1 MARFKDFGAN
11 EAGAEKEPLSFKLHN
26 EEFHCLPEVQGKIL
40 LDLVA
45 ESGKEDDPAA
55 GAAVI
60 NKFFNAVLQ
69 DESFVRFN
77 ALLESKDKIVPMET
91 LAEITS
97 WLVQEYA
104 DRPTEGPEV
113 S

>member
-1 MARFKDFGAN
+1 MARFKDFGGK
-11 EAGAEKEPLSFKLHN
+11 EGSDKEPLSFKLHG

-55 GAAVI
+55 GALII
-60 NKFFNAVLQ
+60 NKFFSSVLV
-69 DESFVRFN
+69 DESYTRFN
-77 ALLESKDKIVPMET
+77 ALLESKDKIVPMEM
-91 LAEITS
+91 LAEVTS